1 METLNSRL
9 TMIEPCSEHTQ
20 FVNRLK
26 IKTGNGKY
34 VHNLLTTK
42 ETDPNYLGKKSRTQI
57 LKIEQEDQVINN

>member
-1 METLNSRL
+1 METLDSRL

-34 VHNLLTTK
+34 VHNLLTIK
-42 ETDPNYLGKKSRTQI
+42 GDRSQLFGQKKQNTNF
-57 LKIEQEDQVINN
+57 ED